1 MFFDLSNQLN
11 NMKNVKLINSDWTPY
26 TIKSIDMFFDG
37 ASDSYIIYVACAPQ
51 NKILAS
57 LTKLTLNQIR
67 FPKQF
72 AQYSL
77 SWSIGI
83 QLNYHKQYEIN
94 VWETQNC
101 ADKIKTGMKVLVIV
115 CSENGAIQIFKRYN
129 KLYQMNVNEPLVSK
143 MGKSLNKV
151 TGAQI
156 GIIENQFTRTIKYNR
171 YNYTQT
177 FVFISESQVPV
188 TKSKSE
194 LD

>member
-1 MFFDLSNQLN
+1 M
-11 NMKNVKLINSDWTPY
+11 
-26 TIKSIDMFFDG
+26 
-37 ASDSYIIYVACAPQ
+37 
-51 NKILAS
+51 
-57 LTKLTLNQIR
+57 
-67 FPKQF
+67 
-72 AQYSL
+72 
-77 SWSIGI
+77 GI

-177 FVFISESQVPV
+177 FVFISES
-188 TKSKSE
+188 
-194 LD
+194 